1 MFEVRGFQSLTPLQP
16 GHASRP
22 SGSKTDRLPRI
33 QRRRHFK
40 SVTANIVLII
50 LSGMAIL
57 PLILVFT
64 YITKAGLPAL
74 NLDLFRHLP
83 APPGETGGGM
93 ANAIAGSLMLVVM
106 SSIMAMP
113 IGLLSGLYV
122 AEFSHQKLARLLRFI
137 IDLMTGIPSIV
148 IGLFA
153 YSTLVVPL
161 QGFNAWAGA
170 AALAVIMLPIVSR
183 TTEEILRLIPA
194 QLREAGLALGL
205 PRWKVLIRLIMRAGR
220 SAIATGV
227 FLAIARAAGETAPL
241 LFTAFN
247 NQYWSTSLREPVAT
261 LPVQIYTYAISP
273 YEEWHRLAWA
283 GSLILISVVFAI
295 NLICRIVLKRK
306 SN

>member
-1 MFEVRGFQSLTPLQP
+1 MFDSRSKD
-16 GHASRP
+16 HAPEPPPAFAGPVKLP
-22 SGSKTDRLPRI
+22 SI

-40 SVTANIVLII
+40 SLLANVILIT
-50 LSGMAIL
+50 LAGMAIL
-57 PLILVFT
+57 PLIFVFT
-64 YITKAGLPAL
+64 YITSAGLPAL
-74 NLDLFRHLP
+74 NLDLFYRLP

-93 ANAIAGSLMLVVM
+93 ANAIVGSLVMVVL
-106 SSIMAMP
+106 SSLMAMP
-113 IGLLSGLYV
+113 TGLLCGLYV
-122 AEFSHQKLARLLRFI
+122 AEFPHQRLARILRFI

-153 YSTLVVPL
+153 YATLVVPL
-161 QGFNAWAGA
+161 GGFSAWAGS

-205 PRWKVLIRLIMRAGR
+205 PRWKVLVRMIMRAGR

-241 LFTAFN
+241 LFTSFN
-247 NQYWSTSLREPVAT
+247 NQYWNTGLREPVAS

-283 GSLILISVVFAI
+283 GSLILVSVVFAI
-295 NLICRIVLKRK
+295 NLICRLVLKRQTK
-306 SN
+306 